1 MSAMHKAM
9 NLCVQTLQDA
19 YMFSDNDNTK
29 QTYTTQYLHCEQLHG
44 GPAKTTSLPKLR
56 GGHLQY
62 FNASNWLLRCIVH
75 GVRFFC
81 NDAVIY

>member
-9 NLCVQTLQDA
+9 KLCVQTLQDA

-29 QTYTTQYLHCEQLHG
+29 QTYTTQYLHCEHLHG

-62 FNASNWLLRCIVH
+62 FNASNWVLRCIVH
-75 GVRFFC
+75 
-81 NDAVIY
+81 